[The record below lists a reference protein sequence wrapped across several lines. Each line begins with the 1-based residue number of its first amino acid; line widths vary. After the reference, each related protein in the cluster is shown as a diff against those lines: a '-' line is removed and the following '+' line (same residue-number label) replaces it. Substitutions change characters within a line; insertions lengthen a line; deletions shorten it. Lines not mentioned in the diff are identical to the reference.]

1 MLILLFAILRNSW
14 RLDSKC
20 YISFLV
26 NTTLFCIYIAYDIWH
41 GFSFYCKNWWW
52 WYCTSTIL
60 CRNFIHFRFIFDY
73 FEYCTECTLCLL
85 HRIPRKFSFF
95 FFKKKLLLDYFGSI
109 WFILSNNTAIICLPK
124 HWCFYRLKQKLNN
137 FGWSCKTIDSKN
149 IFVSLK
155 MRKLFFAC
163 FPFPYCNF
171 THKRM
176 ELLLNKRVTDVH
188 ICCVFFYYYA
198 HKQILTPVIS
208 SNAMYVT

>member
-1 MLILLFAILRNSW
+1 MLILLFAILRNPW

-95 FFKKKLLLDYFGSI
+95 FSKKSYYWTILVRFDLFCLTILQLYVCQSI
-109 WFILSNNTAIICLPK
+109 GAI
-124 HWCFYRLKQKLNN
+124 
-137 FGWSCKTIDSKN
+137 
-149 IFVSLK
+149 
-155 MRKLFFAC
+155 
-163 FPFPYCNF
+163 
-171 THKRM
+171 
-176 ELLLNKRVTDVH
+176 TD
-188 ICCVFFYYYA
+188 
-198 HKQILTPVIS
+198 
-208 SNAMYVT
+208 